1 MLSAALLSLL
11 LSVSP
16 ALAQA
21 QKHLAAGAVDEV
33 FFALDGQALPA
44 AEAPAAA
51 DLLAEASRLALG
63 KKDGVMALS
72 LAQMGLKQVKAHPA
86 SLEAAARASRALE
99 QFEQAEAFAS
109 QWILAQPDSPGPR
122 VLRAELAVENG
133 EWSLALDQLA
143 QVKNPGPLEAKLIIL
158 KARATK
164 ELRER
169 TAAMTSLSSLER
181 QVMAAAAEVKRSGR
195 TASLAAPS
203 AKGGGSGQVIVY
215 GTSWCGY
222 CKKARAWLTKKGIPF
237 EDKDVEKDQGAAQ
250 ELVVKAQA
258 QGVRP
263 TGVPVIDM
271 RGKLVLGFDE
281 AKLESM
287 Q

>member
-1 MLSAALLSLL
+1 MLSAALVSLL
-11 LSVSP
+11 LSVTP
-16 ALAQA
+16 ALATA

-44 AEAPAAA
+44 ADAPTAA
-51 DLLAEASRLALG
+51 DVLAEASRLALG
-63 KKDGVMALS
+63 KKDAVMALS

-86 SLEAAARASRALE
+86 SLEAAARASRGLE

-143 QVKNPGPLEAKLIIL
+143 QVKNPGPLEAKAIIL
-158 KARATK
+158 KARASK

-169 TAAMTSLSSLER
+169 TAAMSSLSSLER
-181 QVMAAAAEVKRSGR
+181 QVMAAAAEVKRGGR
-195 TASLAAPS
+195 VAANAAAAAPS
-203 AKGGGSGQVIVY
+203 PKGQVIVY

-237 EDKDVEKDQGAAQ
+237 EDKDVEKDAGAAQ
-250 ELVVKAQA
+250 ELAMKAQA
-258 QGVRP
+258 QNVRP

-281 AKLESM
+281 ATLESM
-287 Q
+287 L